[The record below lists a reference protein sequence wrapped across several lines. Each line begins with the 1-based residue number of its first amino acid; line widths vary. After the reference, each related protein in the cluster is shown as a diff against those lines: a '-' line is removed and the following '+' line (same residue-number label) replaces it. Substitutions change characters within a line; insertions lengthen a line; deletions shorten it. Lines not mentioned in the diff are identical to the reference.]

1 VNIAVFKDNLNV
13 IVYCITIA
21 TAIIT
26 FLKWGWPKI
35 KPIIENINYITAD
48 GIHVIKDIEHH
59 LGKEAGKVLKEMIS
73 KNRIEVLVDE
83 LRLNIIENN
92 IGLGIF
98 ICNPEGICTYSNKT
112 LAKMFGLSQAEMIG
126 HGWVGPIVDKEK
138 AFNNWKFSVN
148 NKVPYRDEYMVRVN
162 GVEHRYY
169 AEAEPSVADKT
180 NEVLGYVGIVK
191 KVN

>member
-1 VNIAVFKDNLNV
+1 MDIAVLKDNLNV

-21 TAIIT
+21 TAAIT

-35 KPIIENINYITAD
+35 RPFVENVNYITVN

-59 LGKEAGKVLKEMIS
+59 LGKEAGKVLKEMLL
-73 KNRIEVLVDE
+73 KNKIEMLVDE

-98 ICNPEGICTYSNKT
+98 IFNPEGSCTYSNKT
-112 LAKMFGLSQAEMIG
+112 LAKMFGLSQSEMIG

-138 AFNNWKFSVN
+138 AFNNWKFSVSH
-148 NKVPYRDEYMVRVN
+148 KVPYRDEYTVRAN
-162 GVEHRYY
+162 GSEHKFY
-169 AEAEPSVADKT
+169 AEAEPSIDDKT

-191 KVN
+191 KVI